1 MRLPLK
7 FKPILKDKIWGGRR
21 LGRMYGTDDPR
32 RQIGEA
38 WLVDESAVVA
48 EGPQA
53 GTPLRQMAR
62 ADPAGLTG
70 TRAAGGRLD
79 FPLLVK
85 LLDAEDVLSV
95 QVHPDDAYARAREGQ
110 PFGKCEVWCVL
121 EAEPGASIIH
131 GFRRRLTRDELRQAI
146 AESRLVDEMQQ
157 VEVKPGDVV
166 LNTPGTVH
174 ALGKGIL
181 IYELQQSSDLTY
193 RLYDWDRLS
202 DGVPRPLHIEQS
214 IEVSD
219 LQPFSAHKIQPVAFH
234 EPGLTRAILSACRYF
249 AVELLTFHT
258 ASAACGERTDG
269 ATCHILTALSGRA
282 LLRCGPGAAAV
293 ALRQGESALIPA
305 DLGAYALQADGGA
318 CAVVKAWVPDLA
330 EDIVRPLLAQGIPA
344 ARIAQLGGD
353 GERSDLRAVL

>member
-1 MRLPLK
+1 MRQPLK
-7 FKPILKDKIWGGRR
+7 FTPILKDKIWGGRR
-21 LGRMYGTDDPR
+21 LGRMYGADASR
-32 RQIGEA
+32 RLIGEA

-53 GTPLRQMAR
+53 GTSLREVAR
-62 ADPAGLTG
+62 ADPAGVMG
-70 TRAAGGRLD
+70 SRAAGGRQD

-85 LLDAEDVLSV
+85 LLDADDVLSV
-95 QVHPDDAYARAREGQ
+95 QVHPDDAYAQAREGL
-110 PFGKCEVWCVL
+110 PFGKCEVWLVL

-131 GFRRRLTRDELRQAI
+131 GFRRRLTRDELRRAI
-146 AESRLVDEMQQ
+146 AEGRLVDEMQQ
-157 VEVKPGDVV
+157 VEVKAGDVV

-174 ALGKGIL
+174 ALGKGML

-193 RLYDWDRLS
+193 RLYDWGRLS

-219 LQPFSAHKIQPVAFH
+219 LQPFAAHKIQPVAFH

-249 AVELLTFHT
+249 AAELLTLHT
-258 ASAACGERTDG
+258 ASAACDERTDG
-269 ATCHILTALSGRA
+269 ATFHILTALNGQA
-282 LLRCGPGAAAV
+282 LLRCGSEAAAT

-305 DLGAYALQADGGA
+305 DLGAYVLQADGGA
-318 CAVVKAWVPDLA
+318 CAVVKAWVPDLV
-330 EDIVRPLLAQGIPA
+330 EEIVRPLLARGIPA

-353 GERSDLRAVL
+353 GERVVA